1 MNPLFLLVAVPVF
14 GLLVIVHEFGHFI
27 VAKRSGIRVE
37 EFAIGFPPRLAS
49 LQRGETKYS
58 INLLPI
64 GGYVKMP
71 GENGETTDASGA
83 YDPRSFGSKRA
94 GIRAAVL
101 LAGVTMNFLLAIVLF
116 SASEA
121 VGHVEYPP
129 VVAAVEKGS
138 PADKAGIQVGDRIV
152 AVNGRDI
159 QYFSQLVELSN
170 GIVGQQPDEKT
181 VPMDLDI
188 LHKGATQA
196 VTITVNARHPD
207 NVHPGPLG
215 ITRTSSDAIA
225 IRPPLWQAPLLGVQD
240 IGKVTVGLYQGI
252 GQVVRGVIPANQA
265 VTGPVGIVNITGQ
278 TASEIGQVGFS
289 PLLFLAGF
297 LSLNLAI
304 FNLLPV
310 PGLDGGRLL
319 FVLIEVLRRG
329 KRVSPQREAIVHLIG
344 MAVLLGFVLL
354 VTINDV
360 SNIGH

>member
-49 LQRGETKYS
+49 IQRGETKYS

-83 YDPRSFGSKRA
+83 YDPRSFGSKSA

-138 PADKAGIQVGDRIV
+138 PADKAGLQVGDRIV
-152 AVNGRDI
+152 AVNGHQI
-159 QYFSQLVELSN
+159 QYFSQLVDLSN
-170 GIVGQQPDEKT
+170 GIVSQLPDEPT

-188 LHKGATQA
+188 LHKGATQP

-225 IRPPLWQAPLLGVQD
+225 IRPPLWKAPLLGVQD

-289 PLLFLAGF
+289 PLLFLAAF

-360 SNIGH
+360 SNIGR

>member
-83 YDPRSFGSKRA
+83 YDPRSFGSKPA

-129 VVAAVEKGS
+129 VIAAVEKGS
-138 PADKAGIQVGDRIV
+138 PADKAGLQVGDRIV

-159 QYFSQLVELSN
+159 QYFSQLVDLSN

-207 NVHPGPLG
+207 ATHGPLG
-215 ITRTSSDAIA
+215 ITRTETDAIV
-225 IRPPLWQAPLLGVQD
+225 IRPPLWKAPLLGIQE
-240 IGKVTVGLYQGI
+240 IGTVTDGLYHGI
-252 GQVVRGVIPANQA
+252 GQVARGFIPFNQA
-265 VTGPVGIVNITGQ
+265 VTGPVGIVNLTGQ
-278 TASEIGQVGFS
+278 TASAVGQVGFS
-289 PLLFLAGF
+289 PLFFLAGF

-329 KRVSPQREAIVHLIG
+329 KRVSPQREALVHLIG

-360 SNIGH
+360 SNIGR